1 MSTLIAE
8 SQSLKFPLRHRW
20 TVAEYHRMAEV
31 GLLNEDSRVEL
42 IDGEII
48 EIAPIGS
55 PHGGHV
61 KRCIRLFSK
70 VVDDKAIIAAQD
82 PVVLGNYEE
91 PEPDIALL
99 RWRDDDYEQM
109 HPRPEDVLLLIE
121 VSDST
126 LRYDRDVKVPLY
138 AKNGIPEVWLL
149 DIQNRQLEIYRE
161 PSNGAYQQRGS
172 QRTGKIMPILC
183 PDAVIDL
190 AELFPNSSLNPTNND

>member
-48 EIAPIGS
+48 EMAPIGS
-55 PHGGHV
+55 PHGGEV
-61 KRCIRLFSK
+61 KYLNNKLVSALHDK
-70 VVDDKAIIAAQD
+70 VIVSVQD
-82 PVVLGNYEE
+82 PIVLGDHEE
-91 PEPDIALL
+91 PQPDIALL
-99 RWRDDDYEQM
+99 RWRDDYYTIA
-109 HPRPEDVLLLIE
+109 HPHAEDILLIIE

-161 PSNGAYQQRGS
+161 PRNGAYQQRRS
-172 QRTGKIMPILC
+172 QCTGKIAPILC

-190 AELFPNSSLNPTNND
+190 TELFPNSSLNPA